1 MTKELKDFLL
11 SALFITVVG
20 SMALCALFWASKG
33 MEYSDSGET
42 RVLEKVFADGRIEYV
57 PQKKRESQFSS
68 YWIQIDSYY
77 VSTCSKLYRLTF
89 KGGYKS
95 EDSLNCAKKVIDVY
109 LSSYESNKVVK
120 ENYIKYPQEDA

>member
-1 MTKELKDFLL
+1 MTKEIKDFLL
-11 SALFITVVG
+11 AALFVTVIG
-20 SMALCALFWASKG
+20 GFAICCLYWAAKG
-33 MEYSDSGET
+33 VEYTETGET
-42 RVLEKVFADGRIEYV
+42 RILGKFFADGRIEYI

-109 LSSYESNKVVK
+109 LNNYASNKVVK
-120 ENYIKYPQEDA
+120 EKYIKYP